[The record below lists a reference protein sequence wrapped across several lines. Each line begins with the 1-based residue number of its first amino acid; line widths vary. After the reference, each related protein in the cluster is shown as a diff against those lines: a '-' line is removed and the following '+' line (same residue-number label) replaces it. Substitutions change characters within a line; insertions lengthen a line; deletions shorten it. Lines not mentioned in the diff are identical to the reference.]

1 MRLWTQEALTIR
13 KQLTITDL
21 KRIYKKPVL
30 NLATGNLWTRDEVLT
45 AVVNRGYSLH
55 DATSLIETWN
65 A

>member
-1 MRLWTQEALTIR
+1 
-13 KQLTITDL
+13 
-21 KRIYKKPVL
+21 
-30 NLATGNLWTRDEVLT
+30 LATGNLWTRDEVLT

>member
-1 MRLWTQEALTIR
+1 VDAGGADDPEAADDHGLEA
-13 KQLTITDL
+13 
-21 KRIYKKPVL
+21 IYKKPVL

-45 AVVNRGYSLH
+45 AVVNRGYSLN